1 MSATLIARSSHLT
14 RLRDEGYALEIHNGT
29 SGAYLLVHDVP
40 YVNSQKE
47 VKLGTLVT
55 PLELAGNVAAAPVS
69 NHQMWFIGDHPC
81 NPDGTEIIEIKHSS
95 SKVDYGNGLVVDHGF
110 SAKLRGGIQY
120 PDYHK
125 KITTYVTI
133 IEGPARHYKPDIT
146 TKTFRPIIAEG
157 TSVFKYADSA
167 TSRAG
172 IGAMASKLASHKVA
186 IIGLGGTGSYVL
198 DLVAKTHVQE
208 IHLFDGDRFH
218 QHNAFRSP
226 GAPSL
231 EELTNPF
238 KVEYFAGIYSKMRHG
253 VISHAYRVTPE
264 NIQELS
270 EFGFVFICIDKPESK
285 EPIIDGLL
293 SAGIPFID
301 VGMDVQQKDGFL
313 FGQCRT
319 TYGHPSA
326 GGAVK
331 EHVSLGA
338 GRANDIYASDIQVAD
353 LNALNGTLA
362 VIRWKKHF
370 GFYVDQG
377 QEINSVYIIGTNGMT
392 RTVAA
397 E

>member
-1 MSATLIARSSHLT
+1 MSETLIARSSDLT
-14 RLRDEGYALEIHNGT
+14 RLRDDGFALEIHNGT
-29 SGAYLLVHDVP
+29 SGSYLLVHDVP
-40 YVNSQKE
+40 YVNSLKE
-47 VKLGTLVT
+47 IKIGTLVT
-55 PLELAGNVAAAPVS
+55 PLELAGDVTAAPVS
-69 NHQMWFIGDHPC
+69 NHQMWFIGEHPC

-95 SKVDYGNGLVVDHGF
+95 SKFDYGNGLVADQSF
-110 SAKLRGGIQY
+110 SVKLRGKVPY

-125 KITTYVTI
+125 KVTTYVEI
-133 IEGPARHYKPDIT
+133 IEGPAKHYIPDISA
-146 TKTFRPIIAEG
+146 KTFRPFAAES

-172 IGAMASKLASHKVA
+172 IGTMASKLANHKVA

-198 DLVAKTHVQE
+198 DLVAKTPVQE

-226 GAPSL
+226 GAPAL
-231 EELTNPF
+231 EELTNPY
-238 KVEYFAGIYSKMRHG
+238 KVDYFAGIYSKMRNGIIPHPY
-253 VISHAYRVTPE
+253 AVTQA

-285 EPIIDGLL
+285 EPIFGGLL
-293 SAGIPFID
+293 SVSVPFID
-301 VGMDVQQKDGFL
+301 VGLDVQQKHGVL

-319 TYGHPSA
+319 TYCTPS
-326 GGAVK
+326 VNRHIK
-331 EHVSLGA
+331 DHISFGA
-338 GRANDIYASDIQVAD
+338 GRANDIYASDIQVAE
-353 LNALNGTLA
+353 LNALNATLA
-362 VIRWKKHF
+362 VVRWKKHF

-377 QEINSVYIIGTNGMT
+377 QEINSVYIIGPNGMT